1 MIAFSFFFNLHLI
14 EFFNEDLKMKISW
27 ILKFSIRGITNWTPI
42 KINFKIHLHMKSIVP
57 VRVGASDQKY
67 DHDHN
72 HEHES

>member
-1 MIAFSFFFNLHLI
+1 
-14 EFFNEDLKMKISW
+14 MKISW

-42 KINFKIHLHMKSIVP
+42 KIYYKIHLHMKSIVP
-57 VRVGASDQKY
+57 VRVGASDHKY

>member
-1 MIAFSFFFNLHLI
+1 
-14 EFFNEDLKMKISW
+14 MKISW

-57 VRVGASDQKY
+57 VRVGASDHKY